1 MIKKLFT
8 FMFLM
13 GCLCAHAQL
22 GLQASVDDLEKLEGR
37 SEQQVRDAA
46 TTIGQFPTDDK
57 NKIFFLYNVK
67 TGLLLNAGGYW
78 GTHVSLQETGL
89 PLWVHL
95 DNKDWIHFGQEFDKD
110 SSSGEEGNYLEY
122 ESTKSN
128 SLDNGVY
135 VDRAFFTTTT
145 NYWGT
150 TYTTYIKRGWKLEAV
165 NGKTNIYKI
174 YSYARN
180 PNYNNYNTS
189 SNADANFYTDKKYYL
204 IAFST
209 QGDVDKNCG
218 AVEESSSE
226 ITTSNGVGNDEWK
239 FISFQQIYDLQ
250 SKKSENITNSLD
262 LTFKLQ
268 CPGFSR
274 ENAALSYWKTYKYG
288 GDGNIRFGLEHY
300 YKMATAVG
308 TAYETDFKTGFSYT
322 FPDGDGALTFGA
334 NDRDNY
340 ERHCGKYYCADVKN
354 ARGAIYQD
362 VHVDHGGAYV
372 IECKAFS
379 TTTKA
384 KLFAVLLDESGNV
397 KTNTLHAT
405 VVGQTRYMSDSEKT
419 ALHIDEQNMDYAG
432 KEFYGNHKYTNS
444 VLVQVPDGG
453 GDIRFG
459 IEIGS
464 TTDTTPVSTAKEWTV
479 FDDFRLLYASKT
491 TDGDLVL
498 DEDRDNLSYLS
509 ECSNT
514 YTNVILH
521 LNKTFTQDK
530 WNSFVLPVNLTK
542 DQMTQAFGPNVKLAE
557 LTTLNK
563 KEIQFTSVDLAAK
576 GNDAV
581 VLEAYKPYI
590 IFPTKFLDL
599 EQGPAYKAMLSKTGN
614 QEVKDVTVAVKKNH
628 IDIPNVSLQIKLNTE
643 GSHVNDLDYMNTDTW
658 TSNITGGDGTMTAY
672 GTFART
678 FGTGTQELN
687 EDADNYGEWT
697 IANKSN
703 IINGRDNL
711 VGCYFFDKGDMYYSA
726 TRPRGLRG
734 FSLWFSPASSTQAS
748 EAKVMLDGIS
758 LDETTGI
765 SPIIYGEESQR
776 GKYAP
781 GVYNLQGQL
790 IRLDSTSMQDLPSGI
805 YIVNGKKVFWK

>member
-8 FMFLM
+8 FIFLM
-13 GCLCAHAQL
+13 GCLCAHAQF
-22 GLQASVDDLEKLEGR
+22 GLQASVDDLEKLEGC

-89 PLWVHL
+89 PLWVHIDS
-95 DNKDWIHFGQEFDKD
+95 DNWIHFGQKFDKAGA
-110 SSSGEEGNYLEY
+110 SSEEGNYLEY
-122 ESTKSN
+122 ETSGATEDK
-128 SLDNGVY
+128 GVY
-135 VDRAFFTTTT
+135 VDRSFQNSSSKKRGWDLEAVSGK
-145 NYWGT
+145 NNIYKL
-150 TYTTYIKRGWKLEAV
+150 YTYIKSGS
-165 NGKTNIYKI
+165 NF
-174 YSYARN
+174 
-180 PNYNNYNTS
+180 NTS
-189 SNADANFYTDKKYYL
+189 TKYYL
-204 IAFST
+204 IAFAT

-218 AVEESSSE
+218 AVAQTSSD
-226 ITTSNGVGNDEWK
+226 IADGNDEWK
-239 FISFQQIYDLQ
+239 IISYEQIYTLQ
-250 SKKSENITNSLD
+250 DNKSQNLTSSLD
-262 LTFKLQ
+262 MTFKLQ

-288 GDGNIRFGLEHY
+288 GTGNIRFGLEHY
-300 YKMATAVG
+300 YKTG
-308 TAYETDFKTGFSYT
+308 TTEGSEYTSNLSNYT
-322 FPDGDGALTFGA
+322 FPEGDASATKYTDV
-334 NDRDNY
+334 NNY
-340 ERHCGKYYCADVKN
+340 ERHCGKYYCADIKN

-384 KLFAVLLDESGNV
+384 KLFAVLLDDSGNT

-405 VVGQTRYMSDSEKT
+405 VVGQTRYMSDTEKT

-464 TTDTTPVSTAKEWTV
+464 TTDTTPDSADKEWTV

-530 WNSFVLPVNLTK
+530 WNSFILPVNLTK

-614 QEVKDVTVAVKKNH
+614 QEVKDVTVAIKKNH

-643 GSHVNDLDYMNTDTW
+643 GSHVNDLDNMNTDTW
-658 TSNITGGDGTMTAY
+658 TSKITGGDGTMTAY

-697 IANKSN
+697 ITNKSD

-734 FSLWFSPASSTQAS
+734 LSIWFSPSGSSLAS
-748 EAKVMLDGIS
+748 EAKVLLDGIS

-790 IRLDSTSMQDLPSGI
+790 VRKDSPSMQDLPSGI

>member
-8 FMFLM
+8 FIFLM

-22 GLQASVDDLEKLEGR
+22 GLQASVDDLEKLEGC
-37 SEQQVRDAA
+37 SEAQVRAAA

-57 NKIFFLYNVK
+57 SKIFFLYNVK

-89 PLWVHL
+89 PLWVHI
-95 DNKDWIHFGQEFDKD
+95 DSDKWIHFGQEFDKTGAG
-110 SSSGEEGNYLEY
+110 SEEGNYLEY
-122 ESTKSN
+122 ETSGTTEDK
-128 SLDNGVY
+128 GVY
-135 VDRAFFTTTT
+135 VDRAFLQES
-145 NYWGT
+145 N
-150 TYTTYIKRGWKLEAV
+150 ISKKGWSLEAV
-165 NGKTNIYKI
+165 SGKNNIYKL
-174 YSYARN
+174 YTYL
-180 PNYNNYNTS
+180 YNGS
-189 SNADANFYTDKKYYL
+189 SFDTGTKYYL
-204 IAFST
+204 IAFAT

-218 AVEESSSE
+218 AVAQTSSD
-226 ITTSNGVGNDEWK
+226 IADGNDEWK
-239 FISFQQIYDLQ
+239 IISYEQIYTLQ
-250 SKKSENITNSLD
+250 DNKSLNLISSLD
-262 LTFKLQ
+262 MTFKLQ

-274 ENAALSYWKTYKYG
+274 ENAALKYWKTYKYG

-300 YKMATAVG
+300 YKTG
-308 TAYETDFKTGFSYT
+308 TAEGTSYTSNLSNYT
-322 FPDGDGALTFGA
+322 FPEGDESATKYTDV
-334 NDRDNY
+334 NNY

-354 ARGAIYQD
+354 ARGTIYQD

-384 KLFAVLLDESGNV
+384 KLFAVLLDKSGNV

-405 VVGQTRYMSDSEKT
+405 VVGQTKYMSDSEKT

-464 TTDTTPVSTAKEWTV
+464 TTDTTPVSTANEWTV

-509 ECSNT
+509 DCSNT

-542 DQMTQAFGPNVKLAE
+542 DQLTQAFGPNVKLAE

-590 IFPTKFLDL
+590 IFPTKFLDM

-614 QEVKDVTVAVKKNH
+614 QEVKDVTVAIKKNH

-643 GSHVNDLDYMNTDTW
+643 GSHVNDLDNMNTDKW
-658 TSNITGGDGTMTAY
+658 TSKVTGGDGTMTAY

-678 FGTGTQELN
+678 FGTGTQNMN

-697 IANKSN
+697 ITNKSN

-711 VGCYFFDKGDMYYSA
+711 VGCYFFDKGDMYYSD

-734 FSLWFSPASSTQAS
+734 FSLWFSPASGTQAS
-748 EAKVMLDGIS
+748 DAKVMLDGIS

-790 IRLDSTSMQDLPSGI
+790 IRLDSTSMQDLPTGI
-805 YIVNGKKVFWK
+805 YIVNGKKVLWK

>member
-8 FMFLM
+8 FIFLM

-37 SEQQVRDAA
+37 SEQQVREAA

-89 PLWVHL
+89 PLWVHI
-95 DNKDWIHFGQEFDKD
+95 DSNKWIHFGQKFDKGGAYSD
-110 SSSGEEGNYLEY
+110 EGNYLEY
-122 ESTKSN
+122 STSGSTEDK
-128 SLDNGVY
+128 GVY
-135 VDRAFFTTTT
+135 VDRAFLENSAITRRGWAMEAVSGK
-145 NYWGT
+145 NNIYKL
-150 TYTTYIKRGWKLEAV
+150 YTYIKSG
-165 NGKTNIYKI
+165 
-174 YSYARN
+174 
-180 PNYNNYNTS
+180 
-189 SNADANFYTDKKYYL
+189 SNFDTTTKYYL
-204 IAFST
+204 ITYAT

-218 AVEESSSE
+218 AVAQTSSD
-226 ITTSNGVGNDEWK
+226 IADGNDEWK
-239 FISFQQIYDLQ
+239 IISYEQIYTLQ
-250 SKKSENITNSLD
+250 DNKSQNLTKSLD
-262 LTFKLQ
+262 MTFKLQ

-274 ENAALSYWKTYKYG
+274 ENAALSYWKTYKNG
-288 GDGNIRFGLEHY
+288 GTGNIRFGLEHY
-300 YKMATAVG
+300 YKTG
-308 TAYETDFKTGFSYT
+308 TIEGSKYTSNLSNYT
-322 FPDGDGALTFGA
+322 FPEGDESATKYTDV
-334 NDRDNY
+334 NNY
-340 ERHCGKYYCADVKN
+340 ERHCGKYFCADVKN

-362 VHVDHGGAYV
+362 VQVDHGGAYV

-405 VVGQTRYMSDSEKT
+405 VVGQTRYMSESEKT

-453 GDIRFG
+453 GTIRFG

-464 TTDTTPVSTAKEWTV
+464 TTDTTPVSADKEWTV

-509 ECSNT
+509 DCSNT

-563 KEIQFTSVDLAAK
+563 KEIQFTSIDLANK

-599 EQGPAYKAMLSKTGN
+599 EQGPAYKAMLSQTGS
-614 QEVKDVTVAVKKNH
+614 QEAKDVTVAVKKNH
-628 IDIPNVSLQIKLNTE
+628 IDIPNVSLQIKQNSD
-643 GSHVNDLDYMNTDTW
+643 GSHVNDLDNMNTDTW
-658 TSNITGGDGTMTAY
+658 TSNTTGGDGTMTAY

-678 FGTGTQELN
+678 FGTGKQNMDEN
-687 EDADNYGEWT
+687 ADNYGEWT
-697 IANKSN
+697 ITNKSD

-734 FSLWFSPASSTQAS
+734 LSIWFSPSGSSLAS
-748 EAKVMLDGIS
+748 EAKVLLDGIS

-790 IRLDSTSMQDLPSGI
+790 VRKDSPSMQDLPSGI